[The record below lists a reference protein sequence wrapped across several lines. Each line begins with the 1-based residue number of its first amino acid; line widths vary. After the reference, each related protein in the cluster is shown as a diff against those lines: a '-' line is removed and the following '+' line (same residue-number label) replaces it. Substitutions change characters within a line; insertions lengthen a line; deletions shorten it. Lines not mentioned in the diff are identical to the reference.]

1 MISSMLLM
9 STQKNFFTLMT
20 NLRCSTHDS
29 AISMLEMVKDQGEKD
44 EEANNEESENL

>member
-20 NLRCSTHDS
+20 NLRCSIHDS